1 MEQSKNTVQTSCC
14 RVDKKEEKS
23 CDDCKTKDAEINKLG
38 KQIRELIEKMKH
50 ENQSKASLQKD
61 LNCLGLLYNQ
71 LEEKY
76 GHLGHIQR
84 EYWEAK
90 FENRDEFVK
99 KWEELDKFVH
109 DTWEKDH
116 EEHRY
121 MHQVKCESDD
131 VAARNRS
138 LETQNI
144 DLIQTNAHFR
154 KEHERKNSEID
165 RLTKELNHST
175 SELKNLSERNFHLKK
190 EWKEMQEGVQGV
202 DEMSLEHDRILGI
215 KHEAIEILEE
225 EKKTL
230 RTKMTEME
238 IQIDTVRGNH
248 FQLTEQYCQLR
259 NSLKETNK
267 ELKGAKDMASEY
279 ERTLKSNKD
288 TIIKLEDEKNAMEI
302 NLAELKSNLE
312 RIEKD
317 RLTEN
322 NKVNV
327 ATKDIGTSE
336 IQNSSKWWH
345 GVKKDKKLNNSGT
358 KVNSSMKSNEGTVQK
373 IEHIQAARPSK
384 EEKREQQPMHDFD
397 RRIDSSGGSLWRSQ
411 SAVSDKK
418 PMKEKKQ
425 EQQPNPYSSGWSSWW
440 SQSAVSDKKPIKEKK
455 QEQQPNPYSG
465 GSLWR
470 SQSAVSDMKPM
481 NEKNQDQQ
489 PNPYSSG
496 GSLWRSQSAVSDEK
510 PMKEKNQDQ
519 QPNPY
524 SSGRS
529 LWRSQSAVSDK
540 KPMKEKNQEQQPNP
554 YSSGG
559 SLWRSQS
566 AVSDK
571 KPMNEKKQ
579 EQQTNPNSSDGS
591 YCRKPMKENNQEK
604 RPNPYSSAGC
614 YGKKYQTEKDLA
626 TSDDADTLTIDS
638 GVVSDAFSI

>member
-14 RVDKKEEKS
+14 RVDKKATKEKN

-50 ENQSKASLQKD
+50 ENQSKASLQRD
-61 LNCLGLLYNQ
+61 LDCLGLLYNQ

-131 VAARNRS
+131 VAAKN
-138 LETQNI
+138 ETLKAHNI

-154 KEHERKNSEID
+154 KEHGRKNSEID

-202 DEMSLEHDRILGI
+202 NEMSLEHDRILGI
-215 KHEAIEILEE
+215 KHEAIEKLEE

-230 RTKMTEME
+230 RTKMTEMK
-238 IQIDTVRGNH
+238 IQIDTLRGDYS
-248 FQLTEQYCQLR
+248 QLTEQYCRLQ
-259 NSLKETNK
+259 NILKETNK

-288 TIIKLEDEKNAMEI
+288 TIIKLEDEKNATEI

-317 RLTEN
+317 RLTEK
-322 NKVNV
+322 NKINV

-345 GVKKDKKLNNSGT
+345 GVKKDKKLNSSGT
-358 KVNSSMKSNEGTVQK
+358 KVNSSMKSNGGTVQK

-384 EEKREQQPMHDFD
+384 EEKREQQPMHEFD

-425 EQQPNPYSSGWSSWW
+425 EQQTNLYSDLQGY
-440 SQSAVSDKKPIKEKK
+440 IKTVDTNTQLRQNMIQHTEETYKVAMSNLERLEKI
-455 QEQQPNPYSG
+455 
-465 GSLWR
+465 L
-470 SQSAVSDMKPM
+470 
-481 NEKNQDQQ
+481 QD
-489 PNPYSSG
+489 PASN
-496 GSLWRSQSAVSDEK
+496 A
-510 PMKEKNQDQ
+510 
-519 QPNPY
+519 
-524 SSGRS
+524 
-529 LWRSQSAVSDK
+529 AAI
-540 KPMKEKNQEQQPNP
+540 
-554 YSSGG
+554 GG

-571 KPMNEKKQ
+571 KQ
-579 EQQTNPNSSDGS
+579 
-591 YCRKPMKENNQEK
+591 MKENNQEK
-604 RPNPYSSAGC
+604 QPNPYSSAGC